1 MTYTHLLFDLDHTL
15 LDFDRAED
23 LALTF
28 LLEEAGVASQEIQ
41 VYKDYYIPMNRAM
54 WGRSQP
60 WFAYKILN
68 YFVRAFHVSLSTL
81 EKK

>member
-60 WFAYKILN
+60 WFAYK
-68 YFVRAFHVSLSTL
+68 S
-81 EKK
+81 

>member
-28 LLEEAGVASQEIQ
+28 LLEEAGVASQEIK
-41 VYKDYYIPMNRAM
+41 VGGP
-54 WGRSQP
+54 QP
-60 WFAYKILN
+60 WFDYK
-68 YFVRAFHVSLSTL
+68 T
-81 EKK
+81 

>member
-15 LDFDRAED
+15 LYFDCAED

-28 LLEEAGVASQEIQ
+28 LLEEAGVASQEIK
-41 VYKDYYIPMNRAM
+41 VYKDHYIPMNRAM
-54 WGRSQP
+54 GGKTSTMICLQS
-60 WFAYKILN
+60 LN
-68 YFVRAFHVSLSTL
+68 YFARAFHVSLSTL

>member
-1 MTYTHLLFDLDHTL
+1 MTYPHLLFDLDHTL

-54 WGRSQP
+54 WGRPQP
-60 WFAYKILN
+60 WFAYK
-68 YFVRAFHVSLSTL
+68 S
-81 EKK
+81 

>member
-41 VYKDYYIPMNRAM
+41 GYKDYYIPMNRAM
-54 WGRSQP
+54 WGRPQP
-60 WFAYKILN
+60 WFAYK
-68 YFVRAFHVSLSTL
+68 S
-81 EKK
+81 

>member
-41 VYKDYYIPMNRAM
+41 VYKDYCIPMNRAM
-54 WGRSQP
+54 WGRPQP
-60 WFAYKILN
+60 WFAYK
-68 YFVRAFHVSLSTL
+68 A
-81 EKK
+81 

>member
-41 VYKDYYIPMNRAM
+41 VYKDYYISMNRAM
-54 WGRSQP
+54 WGRPQP
-60 WFAYKILN
+60 WFAYK
-68 YFVRAFHVSLSTL
+68 S
-81 EKK
+81 

>member
-41 VYKDYYIPMNRAM
+41 VYKDYYITMNRAM
-54 WGRSQP
+54 WGRPQP
-60 WFAYKILN
+60 WFAYK
-68 YFVRAFHVSLSTL
+68 S
-81 EKK
+81 

>member
-28 LLEEAGVASQEIQ
+28 LLEEADVAYQEIQ

-60 WFAYKILN
+60 WFAYK
-68 YFVRAFHVSLSTL
+68 S
-81 EKK
+81 